1 MIPEAV
7 STDNEGYL
15 HVTNDSIIWTAVNAI
30 KELYSKFLGHDR
42 EIASIKAE
50 KADKVVVDAKV
61 QQLEAENKAK
71 DQKIK
76 ELEQRLERIEKSLN
90 SK

>member
-7 STDNEGYL
+7 STDEQGYL

-50 KADKVVVDAKV
+50 KADKAEM
-61 QQLEAENKAK
+61 EALKAK
-71 DQKIK
+71 NK
-76 ELEQRLERIEKSLN
+76 ELELRIELLEKSLK